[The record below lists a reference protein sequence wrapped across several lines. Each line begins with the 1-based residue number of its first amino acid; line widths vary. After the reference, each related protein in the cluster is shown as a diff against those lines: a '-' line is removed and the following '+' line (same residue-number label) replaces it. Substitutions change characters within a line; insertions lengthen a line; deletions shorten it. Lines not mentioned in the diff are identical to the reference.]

1 MGTPVRSTASDVVMI
16 ADLIAAGDQS
26 GCRLLRRAAMPL
38 RCGVDMDVP
47 DSTKK
52 ERSAPSANSVCV
64 SLGAQAA
71 RMFMPGPVM
80 SGFRMPGL
88 ALLGPRDEKKV
99 TVGDGYEPMMVPLK
113 RMLAVALAVEF
124 TYAEILLTCDA
135 GRTCASAKV
144 VYPSAALFITIMPT
158 PPYADTVWPASMR
171 PLRPLLS
178 QSTTLPVT
186 SVSRSTLQSRL
197 VSEPSAPGNTSESG
211 CSAELFPGWNRDS
224 PWNSWPSPSLTVVRI
239 ARSMVPAATV
249 SIHGAPLPT
258 VPGSGPA
265 LPAAQLTRMPR
276 SMALNAEM
284 AMGS

>member
-1 MGTPVRSTASDVVMI
+1 MGNPVRSTASDVVMI

-26 GCRLLRRAAMPL
+26 GCRLLRSAAMPL

-52 ERSAPSANSVCV
+52 ERSAPPSENSVCD
-64 SLGAQAA
+64 SLGAHAA

-80 SGFRMPGL
+80 SGFRIPGL

-99 TVGDGYEPMMVPLK
+99 TVGDGYEPMTVPRK
-113 RMLAVALAVEF
+113 SMLAVALRVE
-124 TYAEILLTCDA
+124 L
-135 GRTCASAKV
+135 RTCASANV
-144 VYPSAALFITIMPT
+144 VYPSAALFITIIPT
-158 PPYADTVWPASMR
+158 PPYAATVCPASTR
-171 PLRPLLS
+171 PLSPLLS
-178 QSTTLPVT
+178 QSTTLPST
-186 SVSRSTLQSRL
+186 SEPRSTLQSRL
-197 VSEPSAPGNTSESG
+197 ASKPSAPGYTSGSG
-211 CSAELFPGWNRDS
+211 CAAELFAGWNSDS
-224 PWNSWPSPSLTVVRI
+224 PWNSWPSPSFTLVRI

-265 LPAAQLTRMPR
+265 FPAAQLTKMPR
-276 SMALNAEM
+276 SMALNAAM